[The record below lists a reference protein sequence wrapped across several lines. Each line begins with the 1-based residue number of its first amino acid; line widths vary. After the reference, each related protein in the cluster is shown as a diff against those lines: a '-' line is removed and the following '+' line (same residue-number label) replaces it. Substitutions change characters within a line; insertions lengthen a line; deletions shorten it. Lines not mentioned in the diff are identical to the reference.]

1 VGRLICLDYGRKR
14 VGIATTDPLQI
25 IASAVETVAT
35 HDIRT
40 YVKDYLVREEIDE
53 VVVGYPKTL
62 KNEPSEAVQY
72 IDPFLKWFRME
83 FPDVP
88 LVLYDERFTSKMAE
102 DTLIRAGVPK
112 QARRNKSL
120 VDKISASLILQSYLE
135 SEQNRKDRIVK

>member
-1 VGRLICLDYGRKR
+1 MICLDYGRKR
-14 VGIATTDPLQI
+14 VGIAVTDPIQI

-40 YVKDYLVREEIDE
+40 YIKDYLGREDIDE
-53 VVVGYPKTL
+53 VVIGYPRNL

-72 IDPFLKWFRME
+72 IDPFLKWFRKE

-102 DTLIRAGVPK
+102 DSLIRAGVPK

-135 SEQNRKDRIVK
+135 SEQNRRDRIVK

>member
-1 VGRLICLDYGRKR
+1 MICLDYGRKR
-14 VGIATTDPLQI
+14 VGIAVTDPVQI

-40 YVKDYLVREEIDE
+40 YIKDYLGREDIDE
-53 VVVGYPKTL
+53 VVIGYPRNL

-72 IDPFLKWFRME
+72 IDPFLKWFRKE

-102 DTLIRAGVPK
+102 DSLIRAGVPK

-135 SEQNRKDRIVK
+135 SEQNRRDRII

>member
-1 VGRLICLDYGRKR
+1 MGRLICLDYGRKR
-14 VGIATTDPLQI
+14 VGIAVTDPIQI

-40 YVKDYLVREEIDE
+40 YIKDYLGREDIDE
-53 VVVGYPKTL
+53 VVIGYPRNL

-72 IDPFLKWFRME
+72 IDPFLKWFRKE

-102 DTLIRAGVPK
+102 DSLIRAGVPK

-135 SEQNRKDRIVK
+135 SEQNRRDRIVK

>member
-1 VGRLICLDYGRKR
+1 MGRLICLDYGRKR
-14 VGIATTDPLQI
+14 VGIAVTDPIQI

-40 YVKDYLVREEIDE
+40 YIRDYLGREDIDE
-53 VVVGYPKTL
+53 VVVGYPKNL

-135 SEQNRKDRIVK
+135 SEQNRRDRIVK